1 METKRKQFSHELKT
15 QVVLA
20 AIREE
25 GTLSELAGKFG
36 VHPIQISKWRKEFLK
51 DAPHIFSKG
60 KSRQLE
66 DKDKLIED
74 LYRKVGKAEMEADW
88 LKKRLDIAPNKRARS
103 SLLQF
108 ITLIPFKLCPKEG
121 DHHNIL

>member
-1 METKRKQFSHELKT
+1 METRRRQFGPEFKT

-20 AIREE
+20 ALREE

-51 DAPHIFSKG
+51 DAPHIFAHG
-60 KSRQLE
+60 KSRQME

-74 LYRKVGKAEMEADW
+74 LYRKVGKAEMEVEW
-88 LKKRLDIAPNKRARS
+88 LKKKVGYSA
-103 SLLQF
+103 
-108 ITLIPFKLCPKEG
+108 
-121 DHHNIL
+121 